1 MKSLP
6 YDEEEMQRDKEFVI
20 KKLDMTNEEFENI
33 WKQKNKHYWDYPS
46 YMPLFQ
52 KYFKLSKTFL
62 RKFFP
67 TPPTIIV
74 EKQIRRNEDTN

>member
-1 MKSLP
+1 MMKQPP
-6 YDEEEMQRDKEFVI
+6 YDEDQMERDKEYII
-20 KKLDMTNEEFENI
+20 KKLDLSKEEFDRIWNQEN
-33 WKQKNKHYWDYPS
+33 KYYWDYPS

-67 TPPTIIV
+67 TPPTILI
-74 EKQIRRNEDTN
+74 EKENR